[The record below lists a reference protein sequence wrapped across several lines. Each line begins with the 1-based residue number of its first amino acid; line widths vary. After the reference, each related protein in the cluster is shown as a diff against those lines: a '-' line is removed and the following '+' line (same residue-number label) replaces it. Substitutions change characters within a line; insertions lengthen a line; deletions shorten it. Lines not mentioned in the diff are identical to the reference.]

1 MAETDRDAARLA
13 FGEGWPVMGTV
24 LVVGTTFGVVAR
36 QSGLQPLEIAGLS
49 LLVFAGASQF
59 AMVQLFSERAPTA
72 IVIASVLFINLRHL
86 LMATS
91 LRPHMRRLPLFGRL
105 VAAFFLTDESF
116 AMATGHFRR
125 GGRSLA
131 YYFTFAI
138 SLYVVWNLATL
149 AGLAIGGAIGDPRR
163 IGVDFAITATFIGI
177 VVLAI
182 RRPADIVIALVAAVI
197 AGLLAL
203 AGASTVAVITAGAL
217 APLIALVVRR

>member
-24 LVVGTTFGVVAR
+24 LVVGMTFGVVAR
-36 QSGLQPLEIAGLS
+36 QSGLQPLEIAGMS

-59 AMVQLFSERAPTA
+59 AMVQLFAESAPTA

-86 LMATS
+86 LMAAS
-91 LRPHMRRLPLFGRL
+91 LRAQLQRLPLAGRL
-105 VAAFFLTDESF
+105 VAGFVLTDESF
-116 AMATGHFRR
+116 AMTTGYFRR

-131 YYFTFAI
+131 YYFTFAV
-138 SLYVVWNLATL
+138 SLYVLWNLATL
-149 AGLAIGGAIGDPRR
+149 AGIAIGGAIGDPRR
-163 IGVDFAITATFIGI
+163 LGIDFAITATFTGI

-182 RRPADIVIALVAAVI
+182 RHRSEAVIALVAALV
-197 AGLLAL
+197 AGGLAL

-217 APLIALVVRR
+217 APLIAVVTRR

>member
-1 MAETDRDAARLA
+1 
-13 FGEGWPVMGTV
+13 MGTV

-36 QSGLQPLEIAGLS
+36 QSGLEPVQIAGMS

-59 AMVQLFSERAPTA
+59 AMVQLFSESAPTA
-72 IVIASVLFINLRHL
+72 IVIASVLFINLRHA

-91 LRPHMRRLPLFGRL
+91 LRAQVQALPVLGRL

-125 GGRSLA
+125 GGRSVA
-131 YYFTFAI
+131 YYFVFAI
-138 SLYVVWNLATL
+138 SLYVLWNLATL
-149 AGLAIGGAIGDPRR
+149 SGVAIGSAIGDPRR
-163 IGVDFAITATFIGI
+163 FGVDFAITATFIGI

-182 RRPADIVIALVAAVI
+182 RHRSDAVIAIVAALVA
-197 AGLLAL
+197 GGLAL

-217 APLIALVVRR
+217 APLIAVVTRR